1 MLRRRLL
8 FERRCEEQ
16 GGAGD
21 LLRAER
27 SSASLAK
34 RGCLGGVSRGARC
47 EGLDRLRESLGNEF
61 CTACRYC
68 MDCPEGVDIP
78 RLLDIRN
85 KWKVWGLEEWARG
98 AIGRVPEDKAATL
111 CNECGDCE
119 EKCPNNLPIRE
130 MLKSLEALVD

>member
-1 MLRRRLL
+1 
-8 FERRCEEQ
+8 
-16 GGAGD
+16 
-21 LLRAER
+21 
-27 SSASLAK
+27 
-34 RGCLGGVSRGARC
+34 
-47 EGLDRLRESLGNEF
+47 
-61 CTACRYC
+61 

-85 KWKVWGLEEWARG
+85 KWKVWGLEEWACG
-98 AIGRVPEDKAATL
+98 AIGRVPEDKAAAL